1 MILALDQGTTSSRT
15 LLVDHDG
22 RIVASAQQ
30 AVGQTYPA
38 PGWVEQDPLALW
50 RAQLDTAR
58 AVLAARPAAAAAVA
72 AVGLANQ
79 RETAVVWER
88 ATGAP
93 VAPAIVWQDR
103 RTAATCRAL
112 ADAGH
117 EALVRRKTGLVLDPY
132 FTATKLRWILEHIP
146 DGPRRARRG
155 ELAGGTVDSWL
166 AWNLTGGRLHVTDA
180 TNASR
185 TLLYDLNTGAWDD
198 ELLELFGVPRE
209 LLPAV
214 VDTSAVVGETDP
226 RLFGVA
232 LPIAALCG
240 DQQAALFGH
249 GCYGAGQA
257 KLTYGTGCFLLTHTG
272 AAPIASRHRL
282 LTTVA
287 ARRGGRPTFALEG
300 SAFVGGAAVG
310 WLRDGLG
317 VVSSSEQAS
326 ELAGL
331 VAAGE
336 GGVFVPAL
344 AGLGAPHWDPAAR
357 GAFFGLTLG
366 ATPAHLAR
374 AVLEGIAFEV
384 ADLVAATA
392 ADSGL
397 EPVELRVDG
406 GASASDALLQFQADI
421 CGFEVVRAAEPECTA
436 LGAAALAG
444 LAVGFWRDD
453 GELAAM
459 HRAGRRF
466 VPDVAIDRTALL
478 ERWQRSVAAVR
489 QFAAADD

>member
-22 RIVASAQQ
+22 HIVAGAQQ
-30 AVGQTYPA
+30 AIGQTYPA
-38 PGWVEQDPLALW
+38 PGWVEQDPVAIW
-50 RAQLDTAR
+50 RAQLATAR
-58 AVLAARPAAAAAVA
+58 EVLAGRPRAASSVA

-88 ATGAP
+88 ATGTP
-93 VAPAIVWQDR
+93 LAPAIVWQDR
-103 RTAATCRAL
+103 RTAAACNAL
-112 ADAGH
+112 AHAGH
-117 EALVRRKTGLVLDPY
+117 EPLVRRKTGLVLDPY
-132 FTATKLRWILEHIP
+132 FTATKLRWILEHVP
-146 DGPRRARRG
+146 DGLRRAQRG
-155 ELAGGTVDSWL
+155 ELAGGTIDSWI

-185 TLLYDLNTGAWDD
+185 TLLYDINTGAWDD

-209 LLPAV
+209 LLPVV
-214 VDTSAVVGETDP
+214 VDSSAVIGETDTG
-226 RLFGVA
+226 LFGAA

-249 GCYGAGQA
+249 GCHGAGQA

-272 AAPIASRHRL
+272 TAPVASEHRL
-282 LTTVA
+282 LATVA
-287 ARRGGRPTFALEG
+287 LQRGGTPTFALEG

-317 VVSSSEQAS
+317 VISSSEQAS
-326 ELAGL
+326 ELAAPLG
-331 VAAGE
+331 AGE

-357 GAFFGLTLG
+357 GAFFGLSLG
-366 ATPAHLAR
+366 TTPAHLAR

-406 GASASDALLQFQADI
+406 GASASDTLLQFQADI
-421 CGFEVVRAAEPECTA
+421 SGLEVVRAVQPECTA

-444 LAVGFWRDD
+444 LAVGFWGGTD
-453 GELAAM
+453 ELAAM
-459 HRAGRRF
+459 YRPGRRF
-466 VPDVAIDRTALL
+466 VPDAAVDRPALTA
-478 ERWQRSVAAVR
+478 RWRAAVAAVR
-489 QFAAADD
+489 QFAAPD